1 VPDLVNVWMV
11 AGVLLHLAG
20 QLARGRAWHTVVR
33 AAHGAD
39 VTVRRRDVLRAWVA
53 GAGVTGIVSARGG
66 DVVRVLMLRR
76 RVEATT
82 CATLAGTLAAEA
94 VAEAA
99 CGTLVVGWAAGAG
112 LMPAAGGSGLLAAL
126 GAVAAM
132 VAIAWAC
139 TRRWERLRRV
149 RDEAWQGLTALRRP
163 SFYVRRVLPWEL
175 LGRTVRLGSL
185 TCFLIAFGLPVSPA
199 AVALVMAAQAGG
211 RLVPFGPAGTGVSLA
226 ILAVTFGT
234 VTGEAVSVEQLAA
247 FVVGTSA
254 ILTVVG
260 LALSAALV
268 LQAMPVSALRRA
280 LAARHADAAPVTP
293 VAPLTP

>member
-1 VPDLVNVWMV
+1 MPDLVNVWMV

-20 QLARGRAWHTVVR
+20 QLARGRAWYAVVR
-33 AAHGAD
+33 AAHAVD

-53 GAGVTGIVSARGG
+53 GAGVTGIASARGG

-76 RVEATT
+76 RLETTT
-82 CATLAGTLAAEA
+82 CATLVGTLAAEA
-94 VAEAA
+94 VAETA

-149 RDEAWQGLTALRRP
+149 RDEAWQGLAALRRP
-163 SFYVRRVLPWEL
+163 RFYARSVLPWEL

-226 ILAVTFGT
+226 ILAVAFGT
-234 VTGEAVSVEQLAA
+234 VTGEAVSAERLAT

-260 LALSAALV
+260 LALSAALM
-268 LQAMPVSALRRA
+268 LQAMPLSALRQA

-293 VAPLTP
+293 VTP